1 MDLIFVHGD
10 LRSGLPL
17 AGWLG
22 DARRWPGALRGR
34 LWRAPAGGALLVL
47 DDAVPIEVQGEIVR
61 LAPGVSLAALDAVL
75 SPACPGTA
83 RVSVEV
89 HFQGRVGTAS
99 AWVTPA
105 AEARRRGARRLDHGD
120 WAQLASRDPRR
131 GPR

>member
-47 DDAVPIEVQGEIVR
+47 DDVDPIEVQGEIVR

-75 SPACPGTA
+75 GTACPGTA
-83 RVSVEV
+83 RVPVTV
-89 HFQGRVGTAS
+89 QFQGRPGAAT